1 MAFLGN
7 INQLRYSP
15 SHFHAVKYSSG
26 LRFIFVY
33 RHDFFMTKFVSF
45 MSKFIQVTTGNY
57 LIVHGFDA
65 NNKEII
71 EEVIVTEKMVKIVAI
86 KRIQSISAKYILV
99 TGSHGRMMYWEY
111 EESFEDLQKQLSYNS
126 LLIE

>member
-1 MAFLGN
+1 
-7 INQLRYSP
+7 
-15 SHFHAVKYSSG
+15 
-26 LRFIFVY
+26 
-33 RHDFFMTKFVSF
+33 
-45 MSKFIQVTTGNY
+45 MSKFIRVTTGNY

-71 EEVIVTEKMVKIVAI
+71 EEVNVAGKTVKIVAI
-86 KRIQSISAKYILV
+86 KRIQSISEKYILV

-126 LLIE
+126 LLVE

>member
-1 MAFLGN
+1 
-7 INQLRYSP
+7 
-15 SHFHAVKYSSG
+15 
-26 LRFIFVY
+26 
-33 RHDFFMTKFVSF
+33 
-45 MSKFIQVTTGNY
+45 MSKFIRVTTGNY

-71 EEVIVTEKMVKIVAI
+71 EEVTVAQKMVKIVAI
-86 KRIQSISAKYILV
+86 KRIQSISEKYLLV

-126 LLIE
+126 LLVE

>member
-1 MAFLGN
+1 
-7 INQLRYSP
+7 
-15 SHFHAVKYSSG
+15 
-26 LRFIFVY
+26 
-33 RHDFFMTKFVSF
+33 
-45 MSKFIQVTTGNY
+45 MSKFIRVTTGNY

-71 EEVIVTEKMVKIVAI
+71 EEVNVVQKTVKIVAI
-86 KRIQSISAKYILV
+86 KRIQSISEKYILV

-126 LLIE
+126 LLVE